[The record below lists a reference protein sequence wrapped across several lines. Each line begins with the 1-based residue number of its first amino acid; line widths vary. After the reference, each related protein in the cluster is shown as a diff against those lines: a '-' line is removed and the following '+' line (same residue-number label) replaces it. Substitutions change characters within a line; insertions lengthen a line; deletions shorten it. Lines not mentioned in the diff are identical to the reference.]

1 MNRSTFRIAA
11 APAAL
16 LLTFSL
22 AACGAANEETDSNSD
37 TTAAGG
43 ESTAGSGDDTAGAE
57 APAEELSGSIAGAGA
72 SSQGAAMEAWK
83 ASFEST
89 HGDVTVSYD
98 PVGSSGGRE
107 QFLSGATV
115 FGGSDAYLSDEEVA
129 LAADRCEGGE
139 LIELP
144 AYVSPIAIAYNVEG
158 VDQLNLSPE
167 TLAKI
172 FTQEIKTWDDPAIA
186 ADNPDATL
194 PSDAIAPVNRSDG
207 SGTTKNFTDYLSAA
221 APDVWTHGAVDDWP
235 VAGGTGGQGTS
246 GVVDAIGRTAG
257 AIGYADASQ
266 IGELKTV
273 SVKVGEEF
281 VGPDPEAAAKIIDAS
296 PRVEGRGEY
305 DFAVDIDR
313 ETQEAGVYPVVLAAY
328 TMACTK
334 YEDAND
340 AALVKAFLSYM
351 VSEEGQTVAQQNA
364 GSAPISQTFR
374 DNAMKAIDAIETE

>member
-1 MNRSTFRIAA
+1 MNRSTFRLAA

-16 LLTFSL
+16 LLTFTL
-22 AACGAANEETDSNSD
+22 AACGAANEGDSGND
-37 TTAAGG
+37 TTPAAGG
-43 ESTAGSGDDTAGAE
+43 ETAGDDTTGDDTAA
-57 APAEELSGSIAGAGA
+57 AEELSGSIAGAGA
-72 SSQGAAMEAWK
+72 SSQAAAMEAWK
-83 ASFEST
+83 ASFEAE

-107 QFLSGATV
+107 QFLSGGTV
-115 FGGSDAYLSDEEVA
+115 FGGSDAYLDEEEAA

-139 LIELP
+139 VIELP
-144 AYVSPIAIAYNVEG
+144 AYISPIAIAYNVEG
-158 VDQLNLSPE
+158 VDNLQLSPE
-167 TLAKI
+167 TLTKI
-172 FTQEIKTWDDPAIA
+172 FTQEITTWDDPAIA
-186 ADNPDATL
+186 EDNPDAEL
-194 PSDAIAPVNRSDG
+194 PSDTIAPVNRSDG

-266 IGELKTV
+266 IGDLKTV
-273 SVKVGEEF
+273 AVKVGDSY
-281 VGPDPEAAAKIIDAS
+281 VGPDPDAAAKIIDAS
-296 PRVEGRGEY
+296 PRVEGRGEF

-334 YEDAND
+334 YADAND
-340 AALVKAFLSYM
+340 AQLVKAFLSYV
-351 VSEEGQTVAQQNA
+351 VSEEGQQVAQENA